1 MYRCVRICLVRS
13 SPGRWVQNPCPKH
26 IPLKPALSVFIWRTR
41 RDSNSRPLPSEGSAL
56 CLHLPCLA
64 QLCAA
69 DLDSCNAR
77 LTPKQEAFAL
87 AYCRLMNASDAYR
100 EAYHAGNM
108 NPKTINEAASRLL
121 KNSKVS
127 ARIAEL
133 KAPAIA
139 AAGLSVE
146 RTLREIARVAYA
158 DPRRLFRADGTLV
171 PIVELDE
178 DAAGMIAAI
187 EVDEEGRHD
196 SGCACGIKIKRSR
209 RRSKPRPLQARGHT
223 AVGKLEF
230 PGGAGGGA
238 DE

>member
-1 MYRCVRICLVRS
+1 MYPPTTC
-13 SPGRWVQNPCPKH
+13 
-26 IPLKPALSVFIWRTR
+26 
-41 RDSNSRPLPSEGSAL
+41 SARM
-56 CLHLPCLA
+56 
-64 QLCAA
+64 
-69 DLDSCNAR
+69 R

-133 KAPAIA
+133 KVPAIA

-158 DPRRLFRADGTLV
+158 DPRRRDARPHCRARR
-171 PIVELDE
+171 
-178 DAAGMIAAI
+178 
-187 EVDEEGRHD
+187 GRGWD
-196 SGCACGIKIKRSR
+196 D
-209 RRSKPRPLQARGHT
+209 RGDR
-223 AVGKLEF
+223 G
-230 PGGAGGGA
+230 
-238 DE
+238 

>member
-1 MYRCVRICLVRS
+1 M
-13 SPGRWVQNPCPKH
+13 
-26 IPLKPALSVFIWRTR
+26 
-41 RDSNSRPLPSEGSAL
+41 
-56 CLHLPCLA
+56 
-64 QLCAA
+64 
-69 DLDSCNAR
+69 R

-100 EAYHAGNM
+100 EAYRAGNM

-121 KNSKVS
+121 KNSKVA

-139 AAGLSVE
+139 AAGLSAE

-187 EVDEEGRHD
+187 EVDENRRTTRVRMWDKNQALEKALKYLGLYERENTQ
-196 SGCACGIKIKRSR
+196 RSENL
-209 RRSKPRPLQARGHT
+209 SLQVVL
-223 AVGKLEF
+223 VGAPTNER
-230 PGGAGGGA
+230 
-238 DE
+238 E